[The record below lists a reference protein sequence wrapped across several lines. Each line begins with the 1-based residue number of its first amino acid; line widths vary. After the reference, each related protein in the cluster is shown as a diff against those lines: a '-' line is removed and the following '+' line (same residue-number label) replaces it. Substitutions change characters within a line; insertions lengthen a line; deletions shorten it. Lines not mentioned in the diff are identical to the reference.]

1 MHGDDLSDGP
11 PSGDGGYGRRGCMV
25 MIWPTIHH
33 LAMVA
38 TGYDLGISQGSHRRP
53 GGGCMVMIWPTV
65 HHLAMVATEDVD
77 SIP

>member
-1 MHGDDLSDGP
+1 
-11 PSGDGGYGRRGCMV
+11 

-53 GGGCMVMIWPTV
+53 GGGCMVMICPTV

-77 SIP
+77 AW